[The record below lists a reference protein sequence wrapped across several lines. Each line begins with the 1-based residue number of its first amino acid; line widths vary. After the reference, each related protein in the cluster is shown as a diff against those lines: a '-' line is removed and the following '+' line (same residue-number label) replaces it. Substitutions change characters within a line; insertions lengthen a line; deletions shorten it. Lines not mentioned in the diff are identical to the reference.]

1 MVTIAARYDLRVPE
15 WGATAAPDVYAA
27 CLEQAVWLESNK
39 AADIVALSEHHGMED
54 GWMPSPFTMAA
65 AIAARTSRIPI
76 SITAAIV
83 PLHDPVRLAEQIAVA
98 DLISRGRITFV
109 AGIGYAE
116 HEFEMAGVDRKKRG
130 KLIEEY
136 LDVMRRAWTGEPFEW
151 RGRTIVVR
159 PVPYTKPHPLMMVG
173 GGSEPAA
180 RRAGRMHLPFLASI
194 YDPALL
200 EAYQDEAAKSGYA
213 HPMGILPKGPGFV
226 HVTEDPEKTWAE
238 LGRYVQY
245 DADTYRAMQNR
256 GSRSGVVSHAT
267 DLDGIKSEGVYRIVT
282 PDECVALA
290 AELEPMGTIVLNPLL
305 CGMPAALGWES
316 LELFR
321 DKVLPRLR
329 P

>member
-1 MVTIAARYDLRVPE
+1 MVTIATRYDLRVPD
-15 WGATAAPDVYAA
+15 WGATSAADVYAT
-27 CLEQAVWLESNK
+27 CLEQSAWLD
-39 AADIVALSEHHGMED
+39 AGGVTDIIALSEHHGMED

-65 AIAARTSRIPI
+65 AIAARTARIPI

-98 DLISRGRITFV
+98 DLISHGRITFV

-116 HEFEMAGVDRKKRG
+116 HEFDMAGVDRKQRG

-136 LDVMRRAWTGEPFEW
+136 LDVMRKAWTGEPFEW

-159 PVPYTKPHPLMMVG
+159 PVPFTKPHPMMMLG

-180 RRAGRMHLPFLASI
+180 RRAARLHLPFLASI
-194 YDPALL
+194 FDPDLL
-200 EAYQDEAAKSGYA
+200 EAYQDEAGKSGFA
-213 HPMGILPKGPGFV
+213 HPLGILPKGPGFV
-226 HVTEDPEKTWAE
+226 HVTEDPEKAWAE
-238 LGRYVQY
+238 LGRYISY
-245 DADTYRAMQNR
+245 DAETYRALQTK
-256 GSRSGVVSHAT
+256 GSRSGVMSTAA
-267 DLDGIKSEGVYRIVT
+267 DLDGIRREGVYRIVT
-282 PDECVALA
+282 PDDCIALA

-305 CGMPAALGWES
+305 CGMPGALGWES